1 MEEDGARTVLPGFV
15 KERRCCAWL
24 AFPVVQAPDDLC
36 ESRLACPGCDLLYG
50 AMIISCQNA
59 QRGYAVRYF

>member
-1 MEEDGARTVLPGFV
+1 MEEDGAKTVLPGFV

-24 AFPVVQAPDDLC
+24 AFPVVQAPDDPC

-50 AMIISCQNA
+50 AM
-59 QRGYAVRYF
+59 